1 MVTEDAQRD
10 RVTALAGV
18 YSCASD
24 HPNLFSGAWFA
35 GAALLLA
42 SPLGAMVLFFMA
54 LEVLGDRPVGA
65 YVGMLLVSTA
75 LPLVSAFATGA
86 LFGPRILRLPSNRRS
101 RAAGWG
107 AVTALGALLLWVLL
121 LEAMPR
127 LSVGGQ
133 ATGGGGDVPGA
144 AAVVGY
150 VVVLPMILGS
160 SLLAGAAAGVLL
172 HLFVARAGAAGDS
185 VFRSSERGKR
195 SG

>member
-10 RVTALAGV
+10 RVTALARV
-18 YSCASD
+18 HSCARH
-24 HPNLFSGAWFA
+24 HPKLFSGAWFA

-42 SPLGAMVLFFMA
+42 APLGAMILSFLA
-54 LEVLGDRPVGA
+54 LEMLGERPVGA

-75 LPLVSAFATGA
+75 LPLVSAFAMGA
-86 LFGPRILRLPSNRRS
+86 LIGPRILRLPSNRRG

-144 AAVVGY
+144 AVVVGY
-150 VVVLPMILGS
+150 VVVLPLILGS
-160 SLLAGAAAGVLL
+160 SLFAGAAAGVLL
-172 HLFVARAGAAGDS
+172 HLFVARGETSGDS

-195 SG
+195 NG